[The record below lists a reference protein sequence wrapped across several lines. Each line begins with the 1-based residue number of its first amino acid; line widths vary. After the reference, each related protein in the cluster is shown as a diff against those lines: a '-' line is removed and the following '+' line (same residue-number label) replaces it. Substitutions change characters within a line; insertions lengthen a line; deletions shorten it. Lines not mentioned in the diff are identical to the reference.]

1 MNKTYSKAW
10 SKASGQMVVA
20 SELAS
25 GDANGGRSKTR
36 LEAPGNRMRRA
47 LFASCLILMLVSQ
60 ARAQTAAEPAPEGEI
75 RDLDAIVVSG
85 VQPGPGMWKVSR
97 DGHALWVL
105 GTISPLPKRMEWEA
119 RDVEAVIAQA
129 QEYIESPG
137 VRVDAKVGFFQRLAL
152 VPKAFGAR
160 KNPDDLTLQQV
171 VPADMYARWLALKRK
186 YIGNDAGIEQWR
198 PMFAAMKLYQEAI
211 DDTGLK
217 QSGVVAP
224 VIDRSVKR
232 HKVSKTSPTVMI
244 GIEDPKQALAEF
256 SESKLDDLDCFGK
269 TLERL
274 ESDLGTMRERANAWA
289 IGDLDAL
296 RALPYSD
303 QNEACLRAAAQA
315 GVLRKRA
322 GDIEA
327 QVEAL
332 WLASAEKALANNAVT
347 FAVLPMRELLKPD
360 GYIAKLQAKG
370 YAVEAP

>member
-1 MNKTYSKAW
+1 
-10 SKASGQMVVA
+10 
-20 SELAS
+20 
-25 GDANGGRSKTR
+25 
-36 LEAPGNRMRRA
+36 MRRA
-47 LFASCLILMLVSQ
+47 LFASCLVLMLASQ
-60 ARAQTAAEPAPEGEI
+60 AQAQSAPEGEI
-75 RDLDAIVVSG
+75 RDLDVVVVSG

-97 DGHALWVL
+97 GEHALWVL

-119 RDVEAVIAQA
+119 RDVEAIIAQA
-129 QEYIESPG
+129 QEYIEPPG

-152 VPKAFGAR
+152 IPKAFGAR
-160 KNPDDLTLQQV
+160 KNPDGLTLQQV
-171 VPADMYARWLALKRK
+171 VPADMYTRWQVLKRK
-186 YIGNDAGIEQWR
+186 YMGRDAGVEQWR
-198 PMFAAMKLYQEAI
+198 PMFAAMELYQEAI
-211 DDTGLK
+211 DDSGLK

-224 VIDRSVKR
+224 VIDRAVRR

-244 GIEDPKQALAEF
+244 AIEDPKQALAEF
-256 SESKLDDLDCFGK
+256 RESKLDDLDCFGK

-274 ESDLGTMRERANAWA
+274 ESDLGTMRDRANAWA

-303 QNEACLRAAAQA
+303 QNEACLRAAARA

-327 QVEAL
+327 QVEAR
-332 WLASAEKALANNAVT
+332 WLGAAENALANNAVS

-370 YAVEAP
+370 YVVEAP